1 MLKCGQT
8 GRKKYCFGGFD
19 DNTNTIIAEYIVCPN
34 CQKKCSE
41 KENFCTKCGAKLKN
55 ENN

>member
-19 DNTNTIIAEYIVCPN
+19 DNTNTIIAEFIVCPN